1 MIVDLESID
10 RDMAVNAMTKLESE
24 LFGRGAWSEGMV
36 REELAAP
43 ARTYVFDREDDVI
56 RGYAGYWY
64 DGEDAELMTIG
75 VGTSWQRSGIAGA
88 LLGRLIDSARKQ
100 GARRMLLEVRV
111 DNESALHLYH
121 KFGFSRLGLRRRYYQ
136 PEGIDAYTMAL
147 DLEPRVVGFQRAEL
161 SDKEHATDH
170 SRQDPTQSSM
180 LRAFAAQLTSK
191 ETRNE

>member
-147 DLEPRVVGFQRAEL
+147 DLEPRVVGFQRTEL
-161 SDKEHATDH
+161 SDKEQATDH